1 MANLKE
7 GCMEGAHIWVSMGGI
22 KKRCLASCF
31 TFTRNNLA
39 AEQNGIVVRFNVIQT
54 CHQLINILV
63 FNFISNMFLHHKVES
78 LLFEERYFCAVI
90 DRNGF

>member
-1 MANLKE
+1 
-7 GCMEGAHIWVSMGGI
+7 MGVDGWNQ
-22 KKRCLASCF
+22 KAMLNKLF
-31 TFTRNNLA
+31 MKLLYFTRCNLA
-39 AEQNGIVVRFNVIQT
+39 AEQNGIVIRFNVIQT

-90 DRNGF
+90 DRNG